1 MRGSPAPKATR
12 GGFEPGIKSVRG
24 FSFAVQQT
32 RPNLMFR
39 RARVS
44 LKTKIIGGIGA
55 GLLLALLPVAGLLA
69 YETQTQS
76 DETAE
81 RLMTSEAGRAA
92 KIVESGI
99 AGLDTAARLTAGG
112 IGERHARLDIT
123 RKDVI
128 EALRLSFEPNPLA
141 YGAWFLEAPKAF
153 DGEQDRMKSNMAQG
167 ANKNGIFAPWWHRG
181 ATPMPTFQI
190 FDEDYQ
196 APWWTLAADSGTSG
210 VTPAYIETDTG
221 NKNLLA
227 SVVHP
232 VFSAGQFIG
241 VVGLDIQ
248 ISQINDFLKD
258 IKPFGTG
265 NVKLL
270 GADGTWLSHPDPA
283 RLTTPYRNTLGRTE
297 LDAAIADKKPHSV
310 AGITD
315 LDGHIVR
322 RIFYPFE
329 LPGLHTTW
337 IAVVDVPE
345 ATIAGPMREQLTLL
359 AIGFS
364 AIFVVILLAVA
375 LVSHFTIVRP
385 MQRAVDLAR
394 RIGSGDLTQRIEV
407 KGRDELADLQR
418 AMSDM
423 TVKLSEIVS
432 GVRASSSLVAAGS
445 ARSASTAEKLS
456 SGSTEQ
462 AAASEQAS
470 AAIEEMTANIR
481 QNADNAS
488 TTEKIAAQAATHA
501 GTTGEAVTQ
510 STKAMREIAEK
521 IAVVQEIAR
530 QTDLLALNAA
540 IEAARAGQHGKGF
553 AVVASEVRKLAERS
567 QAAATE
573 IGELSSRTL
582 IVAEDAGSRLEKL
595 VPDIRKTAELVSE
608 ISAACREQSVGVEQI
623 NHAIQQLDQV
633 TQANAGAANEMTA
646 TAEQL
651 ASEAGR
657 LEERAGYF
665 RMTDAERDALI
676 QAEALE
682 IEATNRETEAR
693 KTARKPAAPVTTV
706 TKATAAPAASASAA
720 APKPARHA
728 KAPVKLAS
736 VDDDLFESGPASNP
750 VHSLQAQAAG
760 FVAERPASS
769 GGFSLDL
776 DGGGFER
783 MSR

>member
-1 MRGSPAPKATR
+1 MKLSIRTKLA
-12 GGFEPGIKSVRG
+12 GGF
-24 FSFAVQQT
+24 AVMVC
-32 RPNLMFR
+32 L
-39 RARVS
+39 S
-44 LKTKIIGGIGA
+44 LFLGGIGA
-55 GLLLALLPVAGLLA
+55 YNLKAS
-69 YETQTQS
+69 Q
-76 DETAE
+76 D
-81 RLMTSEAGRAA
+81 RM
-92 KIVESGI
+92 
-99 AGLDTAARLTAGG
+99 
-112 IGERHARLDIT
+112 
-123 RKDVI
+123 
-128 EALRLSFEPNPLA
+128 EALRTGPIAQNERLLSVRTSVSDIGRLVNTLPSVDGSTFGDTQKAIQDRADSAFATLA
-141 YGAWFLEAPKAF
+141 EYREQAPKTERASV
-153 DGEQDRMKSNMAQG
+153 D
-167 ANKNGIFAPWWHRG
+167 
-181 ATPMPTFQI
+181 
-190 FDEDYQ
+190 
-196 APWWTLAADSGTSG
+196 TLKGG
-210 VTPAYIETDTG
+210 IETYLRMT
-221 NKNLLA
+221 KQA
-227 SVVHP
+227 SD
-232 VFSAGQFIG
+232 
-241 VVGLDIQ
+241 L
-248 ISQINDFLKD
+248 
-258 IKPFGTG
+258 
-265 NVKLL
+265 
-270 GADGTWLSHPDPA
+270 
-283 RLTTPYRNTLGRTE
+283 LTTPASDPTRRAEALESARSILGGGMQPTMVAMISQVKTQLSRE
-297 LDAAIADKKPHSV
+297 KKRMDALTAEINAADHQTFVQLSALV
-310 AGITD
+310 G
-315 LDGHIVR
+315 G
-322 RIFYPFE
+322 
-329 LPGLHTTW
+329 
-337 IAVVDVPE
+337 AVVIGLV
-345 ATIAGPMREQLTLL
+345 L
-359 AIGFS
+359 AAWLGLSISRGLS
-364 AIFVVILLAVA
+364 
-375 LVSHFTIVRP
+375 
-385 MQRAVDLAR
+385 RAVELAR

-488 TTEKIAAQAATHA
+488 TTEKIAAQAAEHA
-501 GTTGEAVTQ
+501 GTTGDAVAQ
-510 STKAMREIAEK
+510 STQAMREIAEK

-573 IGELSSRTL
+573 IGDLSSRTL

-595 VPDIRKTAELVSE
+595 VPDIKKTAELVSE
-608 ISAACREQSVGVEQI
+608 ISAACREQSIGIEQI
-623 NHAIQQLDQV
+623 NQAIGQLDQV

-693 KTARKPAAPVTTV
+693 KTARKPASPVKTV
-706 TKATAAPAASASAA
+706 TKATASPAAKPAASASAA
-720 APKPARHA
+720 APKPQRPA

-736 VDDDLFESGPASNP
+736 VEDDLFESGPAANP

-760 FVAERPASS
+760 FAAAKPASS
-769 GGFSLDL
+769 SGFSLDL
-776 DGGGFER
+776 DGGDGFER